1 MIEET
6 IIFMNKMKINT
17 IQNILPLNIIDDILH
32 DSIDLP
38 WGFLEGKRTDN
49 KNRIW
54 MHEYDYP
61 SFQYCVHK
69 FQSSKGKL
77 RLELC
82 KDKKGSW
89 LEQHV
94 DDVAKIHTM
103 QIYLTDAPAST
114 YFDNGPTEA
123 KANTGWWFDNTGT
136 ELHGLEP
143 LKSDRISIIINY
155 VNDKW
160 RDQSVLC

>member
-1 MIEET
+1 
-6 IIFMNKMKINT
+6 MKINT
-17 IQNILPLNIIDDILH
+17 IQNILPRNIIDDILH
-32 DSIDLP
+32 DSRDLP
-38 WGFLEGKRTDN
+38 WGFIKGKRTDN

-54 MHEYDYP
+54 MHQYSYP

-82 KDKKGSW
+82 KDQKGSW

-103 QIYLTDAPAST
+103 QIYLTAAPAST

-123 KANTGWWFDNTGT
+123 RVNTGWWFDNTGT

-143 LKSDRISIIINY
+143 LQSDRISIIVNY
-155 VNDKW
+155 VNDQW
-160 RDQSVLC
+160 RDPSVLC